1 MDRQITVRGQDDT
14 ALPVPAPPE
23 DSGFLV
29 PDVDLERPETPA
41 LPPIQPPAGTSA
53 APPSEW
59 RVRDPVGASPS

>member
-14 ALPVPAPPE
+14 VLPVASPPE
-23 DSGFLV
+23 DRGFLV
-29 PDVDLERPETPA
+29 PDADLERPDTPS

-53 APPSEW
+53 APLPEW